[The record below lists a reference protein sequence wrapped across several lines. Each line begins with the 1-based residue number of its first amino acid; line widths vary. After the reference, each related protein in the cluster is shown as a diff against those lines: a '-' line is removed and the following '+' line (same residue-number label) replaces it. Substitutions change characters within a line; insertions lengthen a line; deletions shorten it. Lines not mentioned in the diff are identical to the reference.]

1 MKTIFQRNLLPS
13 LSLHSHLPSAPS
25 PLRPISPPRGGVG
38 GGLLGVGSWGWALFL
53 FLTLSLVSCSK
64 DNEDTEPEA
73 TSTLQPGNDSRPTT
87 WTAPNY
93 SLFEYRMAVQVQ
105 LGDTLAAFQSG
116 ADLICAK
123 IGGEVRAVAEPQ
135 STGGVIYYPLH
146 IAGDGSDQT
155 ISLHYY
161 CDQLHRIYTI
171 NNWATFN
178 ASAAPTGDTGFYR
191 PCFINE

>member
-13 LSLHSHLPSAPS
+13 LSLHSPLPSAPS
-25 PLRPISPPRGGVG
+25 PLPGEG
-38 GGLLGVGSWGWALFL
+38 LGVGSWGWALFL

-64 DNEDTEPEA
+64 DNDDTEPEA
-73 TSTLQPGNDSRPTT
+73 TSILQPGNDSRPTT

-105 LGDTLAAFQSG
+105 LGDTLAAFQSS
-116 ADLICAK
+116 ADLMCAK
-123 IGGEVRAVAEPQ
+123 IGGEVCAVAEPQ